1 MKTIL
6 LLIVLVG
13 LLCARVSYS
22 APEVSTWGTTF
33 KVVYNDTLTT
43 MISAAD
49 SIAVTDSVNV
59 FGARY
64 VTMII
69 QSTGAAGTGAF
80 NGGTGV
86 AYDTLA
92 VPVLQVTL
100 PGGQWTAGSV
110 VGSSVASPVLGPA
123 TAFTYPLTTSTQVNQ
138 VTRIACTYVMEP
150 SAGGTHVPYV
160 GAWWRWRVR
169 SNNTRRCQSGVN
181 PACVLS
187 PPTGRVTMTVFVWR

>member
-1 MKTIL
+1 MKTFL
-6 LLIVLVG
+6 LLIVLGG
-13 LLCARVSYS
+13 LLCATASYA
-22 APEVSTWGTTF
+22 APEVSTWGTVF

-43 MISAAD
+43 MISASD

-100 PGGQWTAGSV
+100 PGGQWSGIGGTSF
-110 VGSSVASPVLGPA
+110 LGPA
-123 TAFTYPLTTSTQVNQ
+123 TATTTPLTTSTQVNQ
-138 VTRIACTYVMEP
+138 VTRTVVTYVMEP
-150 SAGGTHVPYV
+150 STGGTHVPYI

-169 SNNTRRCQSGVN
+169 SNNTRRYATAN
-181 PACVLS
+181 LATLA
-187 PPTGRVTMTVFVWR
+187 PPTGRITMTVYVWR